1 MGKSGKLGQAL
12 IGIVAEGKNGRAYL
26 APDLEQERI
35 AFSEKPKTRP
45 TQMQPDNPLWFSPP
59 DYGMESFGDL
69 FTDRQMIAVNTLG
82 LLIAEVKEI
91 AKVDSIRDRK
101 STRLNSS
108 H

>member
-45 TQMQPDNPLWFSPP
+45 TQMQPDNPRWFSPP

-69 FTDRQMIAVNTLG
+69 FTDRQMIAVTRSDARRVG
-82 LLIAEVKEI
+82 QECVCTCRSLL
-91 AKVDSIRDRK
+91 SRY
-101 STRLNSS
+101 